1 MEKCL
6 YLCVEIYFYKKTI
19 ILKTMARAFVFLAD
33 GFEDIEALAPVD
45 ILRRGGVEVTTVSVM
60 DEQVVTS
67 AHGVGVV
74 ADELFAEVSG
84 ELADADLLVLPG
96 GMPGASN
103 LFAHEGLREALVA
116 QSERQGRI
124 AAICAAPAVV
134 LAPLGLLAGKR
145 ATCYPGFEQAFD
157 DCDYTAELV
166 TTDGLVTTACGP
178 GAAMAFGYEL
188 LRQLGLAEAAD
199 ALQEGMRYNQLKSE
213 K

>member
-1 MEKCL
+1 
-6 YLCVEIYFYKKTI
+6 
-19 ILKTMARAFVFLAD
+19 MAKVFVFLAD

-45 ILRRGGVEVTTVSVM
+45 ILRRGGAEVTLVSVM
-60 DEQVVTS
+60 EDLVVTS

-74 ADELFAEVSG
+74 ADAMFADVSD

-96 GMPGASN
+96 GMPGAAN
-103 LFAHEGLREALVA
+103 LYACKPLCEALVA
-116 QSERQGRI
+116 QYEGGRRV

-134 LAPLGLLAGKR
+134 LAPLGILEGKR
-145 ATCYPGFEQAFD
+145 ATCYPGFEQAFT
-157 DCDYTAELV
+157 DCSYTADLV

-188 LRQLGLAEAAD
+188 LRLLGYADAAEA
-199 ALQEGMRYNQLKSE
+199 LKEGMRYNQLKGE